1 MSKLEIALW
10 CAVLVAALAIG
21 CREERQ
27 LILREEELMKRL
39 EEPWAEWPTVDA
51 GFAEEAGNED

>member
-1 MSKLEIALW
+1 MSKVEMVVW
-10 CAVLVAALAIG
+10 CAVLAAALAMG

-39 EEPWAEWPTVDA
+39 EEPWRFEVPAAEAWQGDEP
-51 GFAEEAGNED
+51 